1 MNKKLI
7 VIISAAALLVVIALV
22 VGLAACNGNNNNENE
37 SGSDPEINIPDES
50 GESDDSNSD
59 EGESNENTAP
69 DPGELE
75 YNDAD
80 GFVFVMNVNASEIP
94 VRSGNFEWL
103 GTVKVGEKLERLGV
117 STDERWTKIK
127 YNNDVAYVATRNL
140 TTYDKD
146 SNGFVAVDK
155 EIVLTQ
161 NMNIRTSPQVPNGT
175 KNDAE
180 SSVNVIGQLEKGTT
194 VKVIAEDTNIGW
206 YKIEYTPATAP
217 DVPTVEGYTYE
228 YFVKIMD
235 ADEEGNEEDSSE
247 SEESSSEI
255 EAENKENAEA
265 AGK

>member
-7 VIISAAALLVVIALV
+7 AIISAVAIIVVIAIIATCV
-22 VGLAACNGNNNNENE
+22 ACNNNNNNNEEETTTDPIVDIPGDESDESNDE
-37 SGSDPEINIPDES
+37 SGSGGEETPE
-50 GESDDSNSD
+50 
-59 EGESNENTAP
+59 AP

-80 GFVFVMNVNASEIP
+80 GFVFAMNIVAGEIP
-94 VRSGNFEWL
+94 VRSGDFEWL

-127 YNNDVAYVATRNL
+127 YNEGVAYVATRNL

-146 SNGFVAVDK
+146 SNGFTAVDK

-161 NMNIRTSPQVPNGT
+161 NMNVRTSPQVPDGT
-175 KNDAE
+175 KNDTE
-180 SSVNVIGQLEKGTT
+180 SSVNVIGQLEKDTT
-194 VKVIAEDTNIGW
+194 VKVIAMDTELGW

-217 DVPTVEGYTYE
+217 AVPTVEGYTYE
-228 YFVKIMD
+228 FFVKIMD
-235 ADEEGNEEDSSE
+235 NEEEDNE
-247 SEESSSEI
+247 EESSSDET
-255 EAENKENAEA
+255 ENKENAEA